1 MVERSGAILSD
12 KTAELHAIGEQQMV
26 QGAMNRAEKRTQ
38 IALAFLVA
46 QRCANLV
53 DAAIHPGVVTRHRV
67 ELHYQVHKVPPLEDV
82 AANQAGGEKA
92 VESPEVGPRFH
103 KSARVEEIF
112 YLGIVGRPRIDLEF
126 RMALEEVVDHSLA
139 LGGCDAAYRINDRT
153 ADAHQRRCVLEH
165 PQLDSR
171 HPRGIVRPEAPSDFR
186 MLAQRSQSRARCVEE
201 KVAKT

>member
-82 AANQAGGEKA
+82 AANQAGGEEA
-92 VESPEVGPRFH
+92 VQSAEVRTRFH
-103 KSARVEEIF
+103 KSARVEEAF
-112 YLGIVGRPRIDLEF
+112 YLGIVARPGVNLTF
-126 RMALEEVVDHSLA
+126 RMSF
-139 LGGCDAAYRINDRT
+139 
-153 ADAHQRRCVLEH
+153 Q
-165 PQLDSR
+165 
-171 HPRGIVRPEAPSDFR
+171 
-186 MLAQRSQSRARCVEE
+186 
-201 KVAKT
+201 